1 MTRNRL
7 VPRFLVS
14 LIAVLGPSLV
24 SYGATPQARIRTAVI
39 DTDRA
44 PVRETI
50 SPRVKRSADLG
61 EAASDRTLSAVTV
74 HFSLTDAQ
82 QADLTQ
88 LLANLQNPTSPQYHQ
103 WLTPQQYGARF
114 GLSSADMAKVQSWLS
129 SKGLQVVS
137 IAPSQNSITV
147 SGSVGQV
154 ESAFNTS
161 IHTLSENGVQHIS
174 NVTDP
179 QLPSPIANLVI
190 GITGLSDFKP
200 RSRAVVKPH
209 FTSSTTGSHFI
220 APGDFYT
227 IYDLNPLLQQQNLN
241 GTGISIAAIGQTD
254 ISLTDVAAFRS
265 AAGLSANVPTIVK
278 ATGYVAG
285 TVSADID
292 EAQLDVEWSG
302 AVAPNASIQFVT
314 VGASST
320 ASVVDALIY
329 AITNNVAPIISLS
342 YGNCESAWG
351 QSNLNTINQYLQQ
364 ANAEGITIFS
374 ASGDSGATD
383 CDTAPPADFGLAVDF
398 PGSSPFV
405 TSAGGTMFNEGS
417 ATGTTSYWNSNSS
430 SSTNNAGS
438 ALSYIPE
445 VVWNESNSTGLSA
458 GGGGASAYFA
468 KPAWQVGA
476 GVPQDNVRD
485 VPDISLNAAASH
497 DGYLFCS
504 QGSCTN
510 GFRNS
515 AGNLNVVGGTS
526 AVAPSLAGIF
536 ALLEQQ
542 LGGGTAGRLGNI
554 NPMVYGL
561 ANGQFAGSVFH
572 DITSGNNNSSCQLGT
587 TDCPSGGSIGY
598 SAGTGYDLATGWGSL
613 DVANLAAKW
622 SSATPATGGSS
633 TTGTALSNTTVTTT
647 NNGSTCAVS
656 GALSLTITVTNASI
670 STSLGTPTGNVQI
683 VLDGKPISGAVVA
696 LSNGG
701 ASYSFTNSQISGSH
715 KVGAVYLGDS
725 TYAGSQGT
733 LAADFTYSSQVDFSL
748 SPCTNSTT
756 VASGATAPGI
766 TFTVTSLNSFSG
778 PVTFSVVAT
787 SSITATYSFSAS
799 SVNLAAG
806 ASGTSILTI
815 TASQTT
821 TTSSLRKHAQ
831 PNSGSHWYVAGSGI
845 TLAGLLFFVM
855 PRRRRFT
862 PLLVLL
868 LSVGVFSISGCG
880 GGGGSSGNNN
890 TPSPGGT
897 TKNAT
902 AGTYILDVTA
912 TASNGLVHTSTVTLK
927 VQ

>member
-1 MTRNRL
+1 MSIRSNL
-7 VPRFLVS
+7 VSRFLVS
-14 LIAVLGPSLV
+14 FFAVFGPSFANA
-24 SYGATPQARIRTAVI
+24 ATPQARIRTAI
-39 DTDRA
+39 TDADRA

-50 SPRVKRSADLG
+50 SPRVKQSADLG
-61 EAASDRTLSAVTV
+61 EASSGRTLSAVTL
-74 HFSLTDAQ
+74 HFSLTTAQ

-88 LLANLQNPTSPQYHQ
+88 LLADLQNPSSPHYHQ
-103 WLTPQQYGARF
+103 WLNPQQYGARF
-114 GLSSADMAKVQSWLS
+114 GLASADMAKVQSWLTG
-129 SKGLQVVS
+129 KGLQVVAV
-137 IAPSQNSITV
+137 APSQNSITV
-147 SGSVGQV
+147 SGTIGQI

-161 IHTLSENGVQHIS
+161 IHSLTENGVQHIS

-179 QLPSPIANLVI
+179 QLPSPIANLVV
-190 GITGLSDFKP
+190 GITGLNDFKP
-200 RSRAVVKPH
+200 HSRAIVRPH
-209 FTSSTTGSHFI
+209 FTSSTTGNHYI

-227 IYDLNPLLQQQNLN
+227 IYDLNPLLQQQNIN
-241 GTGISIAAIGQTD
+241 GSGISIAAIGQTD
-254 ISLTDVAAFRS
+254 ISLADVAAFRS
-265 AAGLSANVPTIVK
+265 AAGLPANVPTIVK

-320 ASVVDALIY
+320 ASVVDALLY

-351 QSNLNTINQYLQQ
+351 QSSLNTLNQYFQQ
-364 ANAEGITIFS
+364 ANAQGITIFS

-468 KPAWQVGA
+468 KPAWQVGT

-536 ALLEQQ
+536 ALIEQQ
-542 LGGGTAGRLGNI
+542 LGGGTTGRLGNI

-561 ANGQFAGSVFH
+561 ANGQFASSVFH

-598 SAGTGYDLATGWGSL
+598 SAGTGYDLTTGWGSL

-622 SSATPATGGSS
+622 SSATPTGTTS
-633 TTGTALSNTTVTTT
+633 TTGTALSNTTVTAT
-647 NNGSTCAVS
+647 NNGNTCGVS
-656 GALSLTITVTNASI
+656 GALNLTITVTNAST
-670 STSLGTPTGNVQI
+670 STSLGAPTGNVQI
-683 VLDGKPISGAVVA
+683 VLDGKPISGAVVT
-696 LSNGG
+696 LSNGTV
-701 ASYSFTNSQISGSH
+701 SYSFTNSQISGSH

-725 TYAGSQGT
+725 TYSGSQGT
-733 LAADFTYSSQVDFSL
+733 LAADFTYSNQSDFSL
-748 SPCTNSTT
+748 SPCTNNTT
-756 VASGATAPGI
+756 VASGATASGI
-766 TFTVTSLNSFSG
+766 TFTVASLNGFNG
-778 PVTFSVVAT
+778 PVTFNVVAT
-787 SSITATYSFSAS
+787 SSIAASYSFSAS

-806 ASGTSILTI
+806 ASGTSTLTI

-821 TTSSLRKHAQ
+821 TTTSSLRKNDR
-831 PNSGSHWYVAGSGI
+831 PGSRWYVAGSGI

-855 PRRRRFT
+855 PKRRRFT

-868 LSVGVFSISGCG
+868 LSMGAFSISGCG
-880 GGGGSSGNNN
+880 GGSSSSNNN
-890 TPSPGGT
+890 NPTPGGT

-912 TASNGLVHTSTVTLK
+912 TASNGLVHTSTITLK